1 MYILKKFLYYL
12 ILFGSRWVSTQL
24 PSLKRKSLVGG
35 KKDIKYFGTLENFNM
50 QTLNFRSL
58 IFALLLPIFL
68 SMSDLGKILIQVHT
82 AVTHLM

>member
-1 MYILKKFLYYL
+1 MYLLKKFLYYL
-12 ILFGSRWVSTQL
+12 IFIFGSRWVSTQL

-35 KKDIKYFGTLENFNM
+35 KRDIKYFGTLENFNM

-68 SMSDLGKILIQVHT
+68 SMSDLGKILI
-82 AVTHLM
+82 